1 MSGSDGHGE
10 DMGSGK
16 KLKNDGHKLIFEI
29 FFLFLIKKIWSSLK
43 DGNLN
48 PPR

>member
-16 KLKNDGHKLIFEI
+16 KLKNDRHKLIFGI
-29 FFLFLIKKIWSSLK
+29 FFLFLIKIIYSSLR

-48 PPR
+48 PAK